1 MNLNQTEQLTADFLR
16 MGREVEAAV
25 KHSVEAM
32 AEKNMEEALRIISGD
47 SVIDNELIVIEDK
60 VAGLMTDRNPKGKEL
75 RTCLSIMKLARDL
88 ERIGDYA
95 ANIAEVTLEL
105 KDDEYI
111 KPLIHIPRLAE
122 VARNMLKVSLQA
134 FVEGD
139 PDLAEAVCRTDE
151 EADNLYEELY
161 NEIIQILL
169 RPGDLT
175 RTGQGVRFLLVA
187 GYLER
192 IADHAT
198 NIGEETIFI
207 HTGKRVKY

>member
-1 MNLNQTEQLTADFLR
+1 MNQTEQLTADFLR
-16 MGREVEAAV
+16 MGRGVEAAV
-25 KHSVEAM
+25 KSSVKAM
-32 AEKNMEEALRIISGD
+32 VEKDMEEALKIIAGD
-47 SVIDNELIVIEDK
+47 SVFDNDLIVIEDK
-60 VAGLMTDRNPKGKEL
+60 VAGIIADRNPKGREL
-75 RTCLSIMKLARDL
+75 RTCLSIAKLARDL

-95 ANIAEVTLEL
+95 SNIAEVTLEL
-105 KDDEYI
+105 KDEEYI

-122 VARNMLKVSLQA
+122 VACNMLKVALQA

-139 PDLAEAVCRTDE
+139 PDLAEAVCREDE
-151 EADNLYEELY
+151 KADNLYEELY

-169 RPGDLT
+169 TPEDLT
-175 RTGQGVRFLLVA
+175 RTAQGVRFLLVG

-198 NIGEETIFI
+198 NIGEEIIFI